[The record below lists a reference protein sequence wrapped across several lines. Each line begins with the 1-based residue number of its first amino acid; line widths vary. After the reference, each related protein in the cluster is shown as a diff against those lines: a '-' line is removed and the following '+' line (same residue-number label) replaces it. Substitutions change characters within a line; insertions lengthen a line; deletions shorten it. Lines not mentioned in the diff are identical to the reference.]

1 MGIESWDV
9 GILKKSSSFATTK
22 TENAGEAVRTVY
34 GGIRTSQCIALKKG
48 SEREHKVLAAFLRMY
63 HFPNNSNFIV
73 RLFP

>member
-1 MGIESWDV
+1 MQERRFE
-9 GILKKSSSFATTK
+9 LY
-22 TENAGEAVRTVY
+22 TVEY
-34 GGIRTSQCIALKKG
+34 EHPNVALKKG